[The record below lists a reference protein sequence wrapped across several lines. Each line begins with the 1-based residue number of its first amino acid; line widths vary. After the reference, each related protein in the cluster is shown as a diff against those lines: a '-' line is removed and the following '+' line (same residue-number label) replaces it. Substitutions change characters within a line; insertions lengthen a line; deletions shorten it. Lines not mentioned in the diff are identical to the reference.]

1 MVSISPTGLVTANA
15 NTYTFTVTN
24 TVGCI
29 SPASASIVVNAQ
41 PSIPTL
47 TAINLTPTFCSGGTT
62 DIQLT
67 SNVVGTTFSWTVT
80 GGNVSGAMGGSG
92 SGINQTLTVIAGTT
106 TTVEVVYTI
115 IAEAN
120 GCAGAPQALRIRV
133 NPIPVVAVASS
144 VAPICSGGTTNI
156 SFTGTLPGTIYSWVV
171 ANVSGVVGAS
181 NGTGTSIQQ
190 VLTTTG
196 LSQGVVKYEITPT
209 LNGCTGTTQSVTVFV
224 NPRPEL
230 FANPTHPPICSGV
243 LPTNIFLSSF
253 NTGTVFSW
261 TVNAVG
267 VNGASAGSAIGPTY
281 TIIQNLTTSV
291 YNIAGFVDYVITP
304 TLAGCSGT
312 PFTVRVVVN
321 PLPRPVLN
329 DGAICVDELGNTF
342 QTYLLNSGLDN
353 ATYDFVW
360 YFNGVA
366 IPNSNNATY
375 TANAAGTYGVM
386 ATNRVTNCAS
396 QIVNANITAT
406 TPVSSFTV
414 IQSEYFSDNATI
426 AINAIGGSGNL
437 IYSLDE
443 GLFQFS
449 NVFSGVSA
457 GTHTVTV
464 EDTEG
469 CTYLTQEVVIIDY
482 PRFFTPNGDGYHDTW
497 NVVGLS
503 PFASAIKIYIFDRY
517 GKLLKQI
524 GSSGLG
530 WDGTYN
536 GSQLPSD
543 DYWFTIDYPEQNA
556 MKQFRAHFSLKR

>member
-1 MVSISPTGLVTANA
+1 
-15 NTYTFTVTN
+15 
-24 TVGCI
+24 
-29 SPASASIVVNAQ
+29 
-41 PSIPTL
+41 
-47 TAINLTPTFCSGGTT
+47 
-62 DIQLT
+62 
-67 SNVVGTTFSWTVT
+67 
-80 GGNVSGAMGGSG
+80 VSGAIGGSG
-92 SGINQTLTVIAGTT
+92 SNINQTLTVIGGTT

-115 IAEAN
+115 IPEAN
-120 GCAGAPQALRIRV
+120 GCAGAPQVLRVRV
-133 NPIPVVAVASS
+133 NPIPVVTVASS

-156 SFTGTLPGTIYSWVV
+156 SFTGTIPGTIYNWVV
-171 ANVSGVVGAS
+171 TNVSGVVGAS

-190 VLTTTG
+190 VLTSTG

-209 LNGCTGTTQSVTVFV
+209 LNGCAGTTQSVTVLV

-253 NTGTVFSW
+253 NTLTVFSW

-267 VNGASAGSAIGPTY
+267 VNGASVGSAIGPTY

-291 YNIAGFVDYVITP
+291 NNVAGYVDYVITP

-342 QTYLLNSGLDN
+342 QTYVLNSGLDN

-366 IPNSNNATY
+366 IPNSNTATY
-375 TANAAGTYGVM
+375 TANAVGTYGVI

-396 QIVNANITAT
+396 PIVNANITAT

-414 IQSEYFSDNATI
+414 IQSDYFSDNPTI
-426 AINAIGGSGNL
+426 IVNAIGGSGNL

-464 EDTEG
+464 EDTDG
-469 CTYLTQEVVIIDY
+469 CTNLTQEVVIIDY
-482 PRFFTPNGDGYHDTW
+482 PRFFTPNGDGYNDTW

-503 PFASAIKIYIFDRY
+503 QFASAVKIYIFDRY

-524 GSSGLG
+524 GVAGLG

-536 GSQLPSD
+536 GYQLPAD
-543 DYWFTIDYPEQNA
+543 DYWFTIDYPEQNE